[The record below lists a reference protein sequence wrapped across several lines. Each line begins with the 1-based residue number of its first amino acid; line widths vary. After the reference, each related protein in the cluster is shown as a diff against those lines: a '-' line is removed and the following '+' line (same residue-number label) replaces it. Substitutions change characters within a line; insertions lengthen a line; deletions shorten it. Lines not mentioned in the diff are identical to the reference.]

1 MKSTVLLSLFLFVAC
16 ARMQQPPGH
25 GPASIAQT
33 AQVDSPSEELE
44 WSTLEEIDEEGKDGH
59 ALVEESAPEETISK
73 AVGGDVDS
81 EIEPPEAKSPGLAFL
96 KKVRTKRVKFWVDY
110 FTQNQKSRERFQ
122 RFLNNGELYRPI
134 IEKIFDE
141 QGVPRELFYVG
152 LIESGY
158 YLGAHSHAA
167 AVGPWQFIRGT
178 GLRYGMAINRDMDE
192 RRDIFKAT
200 VAAAQYFKD
209 LNNIFSSWE
218 LALAAYN
225 AGEYGII
232 RRITRYKTRDYYELS
247 RKGLLPKETIN
258 YVPKVLAAM
267 YVTQNAERY
276 GFTIPKGTGRFW
288 QKTKLI
294 RAPKG
299 IALTTLA
306 DRLDLSAT
314 LIAKLNPELRTK
326 RTPRSVQGAYYVRVP
341 ADKHTEWMETLVADE
356 NVVNPR
362 LREIEALKDKVLNP
376 HAYHVPYFAP
386 RRSSPSYKSAVV
398 HKVRRG
404 ETLSSIARRH
414 RLSLKTLAQANKLSV
429 RSRVRV
435 GQRLRL
441 ERAPASV
448 ASRKSNRPSQVVARA
463 GKHSPLTIR
472 VGKGDTLTAVSRW
485 FGVSV
490 EAIKKANGIK
500 KGRNLHAGKKIQIP
514 NTRKGNYTVRRGDGL
529 HKVANKFNLPT
540 EALIRLNNLKGRDL
554 YAGQRLVVNVL

>member
-1 MKSTVLLSLFLFVAC
+1 MKSSVLLSLFLFVAC
-16 ARMQQPPGH
+16 ARLQRPPH
-25 GPASIAQT
+25 HTPASVA
-33 AQVDSPSEELE
+33 DSAAESRHEEIQ

-59 ALVEESAPEETISK
+59 ALVEEQAPEETIAQ

-81 EIEPPEAKSPGLAFL
+81 EIAPPEAARPGLPFL
-96 KKVRTKRVKFWVDY
+96 KKVKTKRVKFWVDY

-178 GLRYGMAINRDMDE
+178 GLRYGMTINRDLDE

-232 RRITRYKTRDYYELS
+232 RRITRHKTRDYYELS

-267 YVTQNAERY
+267 HVTQNAESY
-276 GFTIPKGTGRFW
+276 GFTLPKGTGRFW

-299 IALTTLA
+299 VALSTLA
-306 DRLDLSAT
+306 HRLDLSPT
-314 LIAKLNPELRTK
+314 LLTKLNPELRQK
-326 RTPRSVQGAYYVRVP
+326 RTPRSVPGAYYVRVP

-362 LREIEALKDKVLNP
+362 LKEIEALKDKVLNP
-376 HAYHVPYFAP
+376 HAYHVPYVAP
-386 RRSSPSYKSAVV
+386 RRQSAAI

-414 RLSLKTLAQANKLSV
+414 RLTLRSLARANNLSV

-441 ERAPASV
+441 ERVPAAVAAKKSHRSKAAP
-448 ASRKSNRPSQVVARA
+448 VVARSA
-463 GKHSPLTIR
+463 RHAPLTLR
-472 VGKGDTLTAVSRW
+472 VGRGDTLTDVSRW

-490 EAIKKANGIK
+490 AAIKQANGIK
-500 KGRNLHAGKKIQIP
+500 QGRSLHAGKKIKIP
-514 NTRKGNYTVRRGDGL
+514 NTRKGSYTVRRGEGL
-529 HKVANKFNLPT
+529 IKVASKFGLQT
-540 EALIRLNNLKGRDL
+540 EALVRLNNLKRRQL
-554 YAGQRLVVNVL
+554 YAGQRLVVNVN